1 MNVDV
6 VAEEESMELTV
17 PATEFPDELARVNVL
32 VVMVEVSINSLKV
45 AEMLET
51 TVVAP
56 SDGEVE
62 ETVGA
67 VVSVVVVVL
76 AASSILLEAIPSSLD
91 VICPHVFKN
100 IPIMITKVI
109 ETN

>member
-1 MNVDV
+1 
-6 VAEEESMELTV
+6 MELTV
-17 PATEFPDELARVNVL
+17 PATEFPDESARVNVL
-32 VVMVEVSINSLKV
+32 VVMVELFINSLKV

-67 VVSVVVVVL
+67 VL
-76 AASSILLEAIPSSLD
+76 SSLKAYD
-91 VICPHVFKN
+91 SKAGMVAE
-100 IPIMITKVI
+100 IPRLL
-109 ETN
+109 

>member
-17 PATEFPDELARVNVL
+17 PATEFPDESARMNVL

-51 TVVAP
+51 TVAAP

-67 VVSVVVVVL
+67 VVSVVVVEN
-76 AASSILLEAIPSSLD
+76 SSSSLQEKM
-91 VICPHVFKN
+91 VRLKQEIR
-100 IPIMITKVI
+100 IMNKTFFI
-109 ETN
+109 

>member
-17 PATEFPDELARVNVL
+17 PATEFPDESARVNVF

-62 ETVGA
+62 ETVGG
-67 VVSVVVVVL
+67 VVSAAVESTMNEVIIRVL
-76 AASSILLEAIPSSLD
+76 LIFPEESVT
-91 VICPHVFKN
+91 VIVQFS
-100 IPIMITKVI
+100 
-109 ETN
+109 